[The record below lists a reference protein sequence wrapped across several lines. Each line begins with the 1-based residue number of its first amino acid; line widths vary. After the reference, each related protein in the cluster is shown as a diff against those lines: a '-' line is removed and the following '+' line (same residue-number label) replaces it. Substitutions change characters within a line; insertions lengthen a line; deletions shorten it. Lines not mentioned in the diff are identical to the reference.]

1 MRNKGRYFALAT
13 LFLVAFL
20 FLLTFSTLSTVV
32 VAQEQVVFNSF
43 SGAQNT
49 VADAT
54 IPDHEV
60 ILNVFQTQL
69 SNEFVAQQQLAA
81 VEVCGCE
88 SYSNTLSLTNTG
100 DLYDVYS
107 LQSSGENAQW
117 TTLAPAVFEL
127 APGETKQITQYTKVP
142 CGTEG
147 IEQVNIDAQS
157 RYNGGATITQ
167 DVYAS
172 TCANANLF
180 LQNNHYTTCP
190 CTPTA
195 YKATVVNTASY
206 TDTFDLFVNNGLDKD
221 YYRLSKYIVTL
232 QPGMSEDIFVY
243 IKQPCDVYGTYVFD
257 LQAQARSTEIITQ
270 VPLSMDI
277 LQACY
282 TYDVVLGEMYAFDAQ
297 QTEVDIPFTPKEE
310 YAYEIC
316 EGESAVILA
325 NVRNPSNIINQYN
338 VLLDAGS
345 FMSASPLSLALIPG
359 QEELVSLLVQP
370 KAGDAGQY
378 LFSLDLNAI
387 RGDLHTVVPFS
398 MQVVDCAAPATTSWW
413 TWAILGFILLLLL
426 LLLLALLY
434 LAKKRKE
441 NKEGLAKPPKAAKT
455 AGKKSKKVS
464 STKEGVGKSFWKW
477 LIPILLLLLLLFG
490 TVGWFAYPKVKAK
503 LAEGIAQTAPVSN
516 PVDTLL
522 PWYFD
527 LLILIL
533 LLALLFL
540 LLLFGRK
547 LWNWLKQ
554 KWKSFR
560 KKGFKV
566 KKLKKEK
573 SPFWN
578 AQRKKKW
585 LKWLKWLGI
594 LLLLLLLLGM
604 VAAGVY
610 FGSKEYGKWKATQAD
625 ENKKLLG
632 DLEEN
637 VKDLKDEIEGLND
650 VLSEKEKEIF
660 NNDLNKIR
668 DDLDEIQ
675 DDLDDLETS
684 GEESEQEKQDLQDE
698 LSTLEEELNEIK
710 DAVDT
715 TDEMQKER
723 TEDLKKAVEDL
734 AERVNE
740 LGDGLDDEPQLDP
753 AVVAALQ
760 EQLQSLEDQIAEKEQ
775 ELNDLELQLI
785 QHIQD
790 AASGDSEAQQ
800 EIQNLHGQMENLEN
814 EIQSL
819 RNDHQN
825 LQDQIDALE
834 GRVTTLEDDVD
845 DIKNRLDALENQVT
859 NILVQVDVMENEQPE
874 PQDVSEIEERVEEVK
889 EEVEQI
895 KFILEEP
902 LDEDVP
908 ENFKTI
914 LALDMSLSTLAKDNG
929 IVRADT
935 IKEQAQRYV
944 IGEKVTVMVIG
955 INPVLVRQ
963 NIRGD
968 IAKRVIRNLL
978 PISTK
983 TNVEAAMKRAD
994 RILGNDPGRI
1004 VVISDLIHTQGG
1016 DPYEAKKELEEK
1028 GREVIFI
1035 DVRDLAPVMIEQ
1047 APVFVINDQ
1056 PVEVVGTVDA
1066 VVEDA
1071 EEEAGEQPEETTEEA
1086 EEETGE
1092 QPEGTEGAEEE
1103 PLVEEPVVESTT
1115 TPQPK
1120 GYELEIP
1127 KNGKVFID
1135 LKKHFK
1141 DIDNDDLTYS
1151 ISPMENIDTL
1161 LKDGVVTFLPKKD
1174 FVGDDLVTFTADDG
1188 KEGVTSSPEITV
1200 KVLDVP
1206 GKSWTN
1212 EDFKKLLPLIITL
1225 VFMIFL
1231 YQITKDS
1238 DKKK

>member
-1 MRNKGRYFALAT
+1 MRNKGKYFALAT
-13 LFLVAFL
+13 FFLLTFL
-20 FLLTFSTLSTVV
+20 FLLTFSAVV
-32 VAQEQVVFNSF
+32 VAQEQVVFNSL

-49 VADAT
+49 GADT
-54 IPDHEV
+54 TLPEHEV
-60 ILNVFQTQL
+60 ILNLFQTQL

-81 VEVCGCE
+81 VEACGCE

-147 IEQVNIDAQS
+147 VQQVNIDAQS

-167 DVYAS
+167 DVYAR
-172 TCANANLF
+172 TCVNANLF
-180 LQNNHYTTCP
+180 LQSNHFTTCP

-195 YKATVVNTASY
+195 YKATVVNTATY
-206 TDTFDLFVNNGLDKD
+206 TDTFDLLVNNGLDKD
-221 YYRLSKYIVTL
+221 YYRLSKYVVTL

-243 IKQPCDVYGTYVFD
+243 IKQPCDVYGTHVFD
-257 LQAQARSTEIITQ
+257 LQARARSTEIITQ

-282 TYDVVLGEMYAFDAQ
+282 TYDVVLGEMREFDAQ
-297 QTEVDIPFTPKEE
+297 QTEVDVTFAPKEE

-316 EGESAVILA
+316 EGQSAVILA
-325 NVRNPSNIINQYN
+325 KVRNPSNIINQYN
-338 VLLDAGS
+338 VLLDANP
-345 FMSASPLSLALIPG
+345 FMSASPLTLALVPG

-370 KAGDAGQY
+370 QAGDAGQY

-398 MQVVDCAAPATTSWW
+398 MQVVDCAAPAATNWW

-441 NKEGLAKPPKAAKT
+441 NNGGIAKPPKAAKA

-464 STKEGVGKSFWKW
+464 SAKSSVGKSFWKW

-503 LAEGIAQTAPVSN
+503 LAEGITETALTTN

-533 LLALLFL
+533 ILALLLL

-554 KWKSFR
+554 KWKTFR

-650 VLSEKEKEIF
+650 ILSEKEKEIF

-684 GEESEQEKQDLQDE
+684 GEESEQTKQDLQDE
-698 LSTLEEELNEIK
+698 LNALEEELNEIK
-710 DAVDT
+710 DAIDT
-715 TDEMQKER
+715 DDDMQKER

-734 AERVNE
+734 DEKVNA
-740 LGDGLDDEPQLDP
+740 LDDNDEPQPDP

-760 EQLQSLEDQIAEKEQ
+760 EQLQSLEDQITDKEQ

-785 QHIQD
+785 QHIQE
-790 AASGDSEAQQ
+790 AASGDAEAQQ
-800 EIQNLHGQMENLEN
+800 EIQNLQGQMEGLEN
-814 EIQSL
+814 EIKDL
-819 RNDHQN
+819 KDEHNN
-825 LQDQIDALE
+825 LQEQIDALE

-845 DIKNRLDALENQVT
+845 DIKNRLDTLENQVT

-874 PQDVSEIEERVEEVK
+874 PQDVSEIEEKVEEVK
-889 EEVEQI
+889 DEVEQI

-902 LDEDVP
+902 LNEDVP

-929 IVRADT
+929 VVRADT
-935 IKEQAQRYV
+935 IKEQATRYV

-963 NIRGD
+963 DISGG

-994 RILGNDPGRI
+994 RILSDDPGRI

-1016 DPYEAKKELEEK
+1016 DPFEAKAELEEK

-1035 DVRDLAPVMIEQ
+1035 DVRDLAPVVEE
-1047 APVFVINDQ
+1047 APVFVINDE
-1056 PVEVVGTVDA
+1056 PVEEVVGTVDA
-1066 VVEDA
+1066 VVEPT
-1071 EEEAGEQPEETTEEA
+1071 EAPEETTEETTEETEETTEETTEGVETTETVAPA
-1086 EEETGE
+1086 EE
-1092 QPEGTEGAEEE
+1092 TE
-1103 PLVEEPVVESTT
+1103 
-1115 TPQPK
+1115 PQKK

-1135 LKKHFK
+1135 LNKHFK
-1141 DIDNDDLTYS
+1141 DIDNDELTYS
-1151 ISPMENIDTL
+1151 VSPMENVDTL

-1174 FVGDDLVTFTADDG
+1174 FVGNDLVTFTADDG
-1188 KEGVTSSPEITV
+1188 KDGVTTSPEITV
-1200 KVLDVP
+1200 KVLDIP